1 MSNKLK
7 RKPTKTERE
16 NSTWASAVKSFFG
29 EIFLNSEYSTH
40 YYSCDEHLTKEGKR
54 KKTILWSWLVIVI
67 GIVIGSVPFGYP
79 NTSEAMRR
87 ADIFLLLV
95 AAGLMIGGAVMI
107 VRHRAPKA
115 KKKKR

>member
-16 NSTWASAVKSFFG
+16 NSTWASAVKSFWG

-54 KKTILWSWLVIVI
+54 KKTILWSWLVII
-67 GIVIGSVPFGYP
+67 TGIVIGSVPFGYP

-87 ADIFLLLV
+87 AHYRRGRDDSQ
-95 AAGLMIGGAVMI
+95 AQSAEGKEEKTVMI
-107 VRHRAPKA
+107 SGVYT
-115 KKKKR
+115 